1 MACYRPF
8 SAQYET
14 VKDRTLQT
22 LITARAL
29 IEQAEQLCELGD
41 RYLATAALI
50 VLQDG
55 VELVFLAVLI
65 EREVD
70 EQVAIEKL
78 SFDDMI
84 SAVKKSGIDLPKSGT
99 LKTMN
104 KLRVTAKHHG
114 QVMEPLTVQ
123 GHLSTAKQVIDA
135 VLSSALGKTLKEIFL
150 VELIGT
156 NTAPRIF
163 LNEAV
168 ASLEAKDYLG
178 ALIATRKAFYLE
190 FEHDYCIYD
199 FREIKRDQPVHYPL
213 LGILYGGRKAA
224 YWTRN
229 KEWMDTNV
237 KTPFDYIQIDEETWR
252 IDAMEWGINTQTLN
266 NIRRLTPTLIRF
278 DYQDPWYIRKSAGYN
293 ENNASRENAS
303 TCLDLTIEAIRRK
316 HSHMRAART
325 LSDDKPYETPPA
337 YVGQKLFQKPD
348 INSKVVY
355 VLNEED
361 RYEVKATLT
370 GFDVMKT
377 FYWIKCTHSSGDIS
391 MGFVERSEV
400 EPLDETSTRVEISDP
415 TVFYPPTSVPGVH

>member
-1 MACYRPF
+1 MWAMACYRPF

-178 ALIATRKAFYLE
+178 
-190 FEHDYCIYD
+190 
-199 FREIKRDQPVHYPL
+199 
-213 LGILYGGRKAA
+213 
-224 YWTRN
+224 
-229 KEWMDTNV
+229 
-237 KTPFDYIQIDEETWR
+237 
-252 IDAMEWGINTQTLN
+252 
-266 NIRRLTPTLIRF
+266 
-278 DYQDPWYIRKSAGYN
+278 
-293 ENNASRENAS
+293 
-303 TCLDLTIEAIRRK
+303 K
-316 HSHMRAART
+316 H
-325 LSDDKPYETPPA
+325 
-337 YVGQKLFQKPD
+337 
-348 INSKVVY
+348 
-355 VLNEED
+355 
-361 RYEVKATLT
+361 
-370 GFDVMKT
+370 
-377 FYWIKCTHSSGDIS
+377 
-391 MGFVERSEV
+391 
-400 EPLDETSTRVEISDP
+400 
-415 TVFYPPTSVPGVH
+415 